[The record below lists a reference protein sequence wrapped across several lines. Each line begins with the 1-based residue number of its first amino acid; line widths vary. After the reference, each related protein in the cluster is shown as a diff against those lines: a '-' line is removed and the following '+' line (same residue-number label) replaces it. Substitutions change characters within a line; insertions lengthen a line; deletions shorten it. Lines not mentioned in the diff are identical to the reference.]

1 MTNIL
6 QSYNDK
12 NMTYTCMINPT
23 YTIQQSIPI
32 KKKRK
37 KKENISLNRENPSIK
52 E

>member
-1 MTNIL
+1 
-6 QSYNDK
+6 
-12 NMTYTCMINPT
+12 MTYTYMINPT

-32 KKKRK
+32 KKKEE